1 MHSHAHSAVTW
12 GLCYVKCQDAQWE
25 FMRASNKIRFIRAVI
40 NGDLLLSNRKRL
52 DIEADLDAQGFDK
65 MAKSKDVSGF
75 TWPCAQKLASASI
88 TVICSA
94 QANYLV
100 KSVGDREVCRCRHSI
115 ALPLYRQGELFA

>member
-1 MHSHAHSAVTW
+1 
-12 GLCYVKCQDAQWE
+12 
-25 FMRASNKIRFIRAVI
+25 MRASNKICFIRAVI

-75 TWPCAQKLASASI
+75 IWPCAQKLASASI
-88 TVICSA
+88 TVIYSA

-100 KSVGDREVCRCRHSI
+100 KLSG
-115 ALPLYRQGELFA
+115 RQGSLQMPSFNSLASLTTGQVVCLIATAVCHCAQ